1 MKKVCLAIWCLAAAY
16 SSHAQDTPATEEP
29 EEFNFDNLSDADDFK
44 VKTYCTQKVNY
55 LSPTQLISIGYE
67 YQSGFPFTVTRDLLS
82 SSLNQADVNR
92 FAGLR
97 LAFNAP
103 VISRSNFILNMGL
116 TYWNTS
122 VGFEQPTNPLLQP
135 NSRVFEAL
143 EPGLRSTGINA
154 TVFKPLDNK
163 HFLIFQGSADVNGTY
178 RNFED
183 LNLGKSTTF
192 SATAIYGWKKDDNTM
207 FGVGATRTYRAGQVL
222 HIPVIYYNKTFNPKW
237 GIESIF
243 PAKVHVR
250 RNFGTNGSIQL
261 GYEIEGN
268 SYYLGNNT
276 AEPNS
281 DAFLR
286 RGELKPRVM
295 FQRKITGF
303 IWVMAQAGLRYNYRF
318 NIHTTQNP
326 VKDEAPLYTTNLGNP
341 FYGNISIN
349 LVSP

>member
-1 MKKVCLAIWCLAAAY
+1 MKKLSLAFCFLAC
-16 SSHAQDTPATEEP
+16 SFVSFGQDTPEP
-29 EEFNFDNLSDADDFK
+29 DEIDFDNLNDADDFK

-55 LSPTQLISIGYE
+55 LSPTQLISVGYE
-67 YQSGFPFTVTRDLLS
+67 FQGGFPFTVSRNALS
-82 SSLNQADVNR
+82 SSINQSNVNQ
-92 FAGLR
+92 FSGMR

-103 VISRSNFILNMGL
+103 VISRSNFILNLGL

-122 VGFEQPTNPLLQP
+122 VGFEQPS
-135 NSRVFEAL
+135 NSRVMNAL

-163 HFLIFQGSADVNGTY
+163 HFLIFQGSADANGTY
-178 RNFED
+178 RNLEE
-183 LNLGKSTTF
+183 LELGKSTTY

-207 FGVGATRTYRAGQVL
+207 FGIGATRTYRAGQVL

-243 PAKVHVR
+243 PARVHLR
-250 RNFGTNGSIQL
+250 RNFGTNGSLQV

-268 SYYLGNNT
+268 SFYLGNNT
-276 AEPNS
+276 AEANS

-295 FQRKITGF
+295 FQRKLTGF
-303 IWVMAQAGLRYNYRF
+303 IWIMAQAGLRYNYRF
-318 NIHTTQNP
+318 NIHSTQNP
-326 VKDEAPLYTTNLGNP
+326 VKGEAPLYATSLGNP
-341 FYGNISIN
+341 FYGNISLN